1 MLHTREAW
9 AYAKLGRAEAFK
21 RATAAA
27 EEAFTRV
34 SPHDADPEWITYFD
48 NAELAG
54 VTGGRYLE
62 LSFQNVRY
70 TDDALTHIGRAL
82 ELRRRSSMRSFALD
96 QLGLAHAYLLRGD
109 LDEAVAV
116 AGTATESVG
125 QVQSDRVRVQLREF
139 YVEITK
145 RRDPVVADLRRQLRD
160 VLAR

>member
-1 MLHTREAW
+1 
-9 AYAKLGRAEAFK
+9 
-21 RATAAA
+21 
-27 EEAFTRV
+27 
-34 SPHDADPEWITYFD
+34 
-48 NAELAG
+48 
-54 VTGGRYLE
+54 
-62 LSFQNVRY
+62 
-70 TDDALTHIGRAL
+70 
-82 ELRRRSSMRSFALD
+82 MRSFALD